1 MKKEGECSNGCRFS
15 LWQLLW
21 NSKELHGFEEGGKTS
36 GICGKGHRQKSGFL
50 GRYDLGGIQG
60 VF

>member
-1 MKKEGECSNGCRFS
+1 MGLR
-15 LWQLLW
+15 
-21 NSKELHGFEEGGKTS
+21 EGGKTS
-36 GICGKGHRQKSGFL
+36 GICGKVTDKKSGFL